1 MAKTRTAAKTSS
13 TATPR
18 KRTTAK
24 KRAAKK
30 PPMKMIR
37 LNGASRIVIERTPP
51 PPGGYRVGKRKGEP
65 DILYPIEPT
74 SIDPKILEE
83 AVLWAIAQRKK
94 REKG

>member
-1 MAKTRTAAKTSS
+1 MAKTRTAPKSPS

-18 KRTTAK
+18 KRATAK
-24 KRAAKK
+24 KRAAKT

-65 DILYPIEPT
+65 DILFPIEPT
-74 SIDPKILEE
+74 SIDPKRIEE
-83 AVLWAIAQRKK
+83 AVLRVIAERKK